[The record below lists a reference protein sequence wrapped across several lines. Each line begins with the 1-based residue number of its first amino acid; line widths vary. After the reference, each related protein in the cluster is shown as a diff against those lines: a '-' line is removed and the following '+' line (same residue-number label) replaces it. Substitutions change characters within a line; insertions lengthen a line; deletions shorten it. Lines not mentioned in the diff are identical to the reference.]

1 MVLTICSFDFVSALF
16 HFYRTVDAGSA
27 VLPFGG
33 FGTALLLYGG
43 GAIVLSGI
51 KESLA
56 KIAAVTMLIVFRLP
70 LLIGYALG
78 VTWLCVLY
86 GVRFLLEKV
95 GKNEEK

>member
-16 HFYRTVDAGSA
+16 HFYRAADAGNA

-56 KIAAVTMLIVFRLP
+56 KIAAAAMLVIFRLP
-70 LLIGYALG
+70 QLISLGLALAA
-78 VTWLCVLY
+78 Y
-86 GVRFLLEKV
+86 GILRGFLMLLEKI
-95 GKNEEK
+95 GNNGRE

>member
-56 KIAAVTMLIVFRLP
+56 KIAAAAMLIVFRLP
-70 LLIGYALG
+70 LLISFGAALAAYWILRG
-78 VTWLCVLY
+78 FLT
-86 GVRFLLEKV
+86 LLEKI
-95 GKNEEK
+95 GNNGRE